1 MAEKPA
7 AEKTEQPTPRRLQ
20 KAREKGQVA
29 QSQELPAVVCVAALL
44 LVLALTAPSLLRW
57 FMAQFQQGFSY
68 NPGVFSGTET
78 FTTYF
83 DQVLGSALTAIMP
96 MLATLT
102 VASILSCVVV
112 SGLNFSAQALTP
124 KLDELDPIKGF
135 GKLFN
140 IKALVKL
147 GISVAKIII
156 VSFMVWWY
164 IDNKIPEIASIRWAW
179 TGQVLSMTCGLIMGL
194 LIRVCA
200 VLVVI
205 AVIEVVFQK
214 WKFTKDMMMTKQE
227 VKQEGK
233 EQNGSPEQK
242 GRIRRIQ
249 IEMSRNRMLQDIPTA
264 DVVIVN
270 PTHFAVV
277 LKYDPKTMESP
288 QMVAK
293 GKDHLAAKIREIARA
308 HGVPIVRKP
317 ELARAIYKTIK
328 PGGAV
333 PNQLFTAVAEVL
345 AMVYRLRRNRG

>member
-7 AEKTEQPTPRRLQ
+7 SEKTEQPTPKRLE

-29 QSQELPAVVCVAALL
+29 QSQELPAVICVAALV
-44 LVLALTAPSLLRW
+44 LVLALTAPSLLKW
-57 FMAQFQQGFSY
+57 FVGQFQQGFSR
-68 NPGVFSGTET
+68 NPGVFNGVESFNAYFARIITGTM
-78 FTTYF
+78 
-83 DQVLGSALTAIMP
+83 TAMLP

-102 VASILSCVVV
+102 VASIASCVVV
-112 SGLNFSAQALTP
+112 SGLNFAPEALKP

-156 VSFMVWWY
+156 VSLMVWMY
-164 IDNKIPEIASIRWAW
+164 FESKVEELAAIRWAW
-179 TGQVLSMTCGLIMGL
+179 TGQVLSMTCKLILGL

-200 VLVVI
+200 MLVVI

-227 VKQEGK
+227 VKQEHK
-233 EQNGSPEQK
+233 ESNGSPEQK
-242 GRIRRIQ
+242 GRMRRVQ
-249 IEMSRNRMLQDIPTA
+249 IEMSRNRMLQEIPQA

-270 PTHFAVV
+270 PTHVAVV
-277 LKYDPKTMESP
+277 LKYDPNEMDAPK
-288 QMVAK
+288 MVAK
-293 GKDHLAAKIREIARA
+293 GKDHLADKIREIARA
-308 HGVPIVRKP
+308 YGVPIVRKP
-317 ELARAIYKTIK
+317 ELARTIYKTVK
-328 PGGAV
+328 TGTSV

-345 AMVYRLRRNRG
+345 AMVYRLRKNRG